1 VYAWPENSVLPQ
13 GMPFPG
19 WRKRLYW
26 KEEGDMRTNVGQFDR
41 VVRLVLALLIL
52 GAYFLLDQDS
62 RNWALLGLI
71 PLATALAGWDPLY
84 SLLGIDTRKLD
95 LH

>member
-1 VYAWPENSVLPQ
+1 MQA
-13 GMPFPG
+13 
-19 WRKRLYW
+19 
-26 KEEGDMRTNVGQFDR
+26 NVGQVDR

-52 GAYFLLDQDS
+52 GAYFVLGEAN
-62 RNWALLGLI
+62 RNWALLGLV

-84 SLLGIDTRKLD
+84 AVLGIDTRKLD